1 MKICGIQKLT
11 LLDYPNHTACTLFTP
26 GCTFRCPFCHNA
38 GLVLRG
44 GEAEYPLEDII
55 EFLKSRKG
63 RLDGV
68 CITGGEPL
76 LQMGIEDFIN
86 QIQAEGFKVKLDTN
100 GIMHEKLKKIVN
112 GGLVDYVAMD
122 IKNCFEKYAVSAGT
136 DVNAENVK
144 KSVEFLKTC
153 RVDYEFRTTVV
164 KELNSPEDMQKLAR
178 DIGDVRAY
186 YLQQYKDSGD
196 VVGTYG
202 GKTFTAYSPA
212 EMKELCELVKANGGK
227 NACVRGVD

>member
-11 LLDYPNHTACTLFTP
+11 LLDFPGYTACTLFTP
-26 GCTFRCPFCHNA
+26 GCNFRCPFCHNA

-44 GEAEYPLEDII
+44 GETEYQTDEII
-55 EFLKSRKG
+55 DFLKGRKG

-76 LQMGIEDFIN
+76 LQIGIEDFIAR
-86 QIQAEGFKVKLDTN
+86 IKAEGYLIKLDTN
-100 GIMHEKLKKIVN
+100 GVMHEKLVKIVEN
-112 GGLVDYVAMD
+112 GLVDYVAMD
-122 IKNCFEKYAVSAGT
+122 IKNSFKKYNVSAG
-136 DVNAENVK
+136 VEANVENVK
-144 KSVEFLKTC
+144 KSVEFLKNC
-153 RVDYEFRTTVV
+153 GINYEFRTTVV
-164 KELNSPEDMQKLAR
+164 KEINLPEDMAELAC

-212 EMKELCELVKANGGK
+212 EMKELCEIVKRGGVK
-227 NACVRGVD
+227 NAFVRGVD

>member
-11 LLDYPNHTACTLFTP
+11 LLDFPGYTACTLFTP
-26 GCTFRCPFCHNA
+26 GCNFRCPFCHNA

-44 GEAEYPLEDII
+44 GETEYGADEII
-55 EFLKSRKG
+55 DFLKSRKG

-76 LQMGIEDFIN
+76 LQIGIEDFISR
-86 QIQAEGFKVKLDTN
+86 IKAEGYLIKLDTN
-100 GIMHEKLKKIVN
+100 GVMHEKLVKIVEN
-112 GGLVDYVAMD
+112 GLVDYVAMD
-122 IKNCFEKYAVSAGT
+122 VKNCFKKYNFSAGAE
-136 DVNAENVK
+136 VNVENVK
-144 KSVEFLKTC
+144 KSVEFLKNC
-153 RVDYEFRTTVV
+153 GINYEFRTTVV
-164 KELNSPEDMQKLAR
+164 KELNSPEDMAELAH
-178 DIGDVRAY
+178 DIGDVKAY

-212 EMKELCELVKANGGK
+212 EMKELCETVKRCGVK
-227 NACVRGVD
+227 NAFVRGVD

>member
-11 LLDYPNHTACTLFTP
+11 LLDFPGYTACTLFTP
-26 GCTFRCPFCHNA
+26 GCNFRCPFCHNA

-44 GEAEYPLEDII
+44 GETEYQTDEII
-55 EFLKSRKG
+55 DFLKGRKG

-76 LQMGIEDFIN
+76 LQIGIEDFIAR
-86 QIQAEGFKVKLDTN
+86 IKAEGYLIKLDTN
-100 GIMHEKLKKIVN
+100 GVMHEKLVKIVEN
-112 GGLVDYVAMD
+112 GLVDYVAMD
-122 IKNCFEKYAVSAGT
+122 IKNSFKKYNVSAG
-136 DVNAENVK
+136 VEANVENVK
-144 KSVEFLKTC
+144 KSVEFLKNC
-153 RVDYEFRTTVV
+153 GINYEFRTTVV
-164 KELNSPEDMQKLAR
+164 KELNLPEDMAELAR

-212 EMKELCELVKANGGK
+212 EMKELCEIVKRGGVK
-227 NACVRGVD
+227 NAFVRGVD